1 MKKNSFLIYS
11 LIQSYYSYFK
21 DLMVSKLDALIAGNK
36 ETKQVDTIEQID
48 INRIDFK
55 SNSYGIV
62 LKK

>member
-1 MKKNSFLIYS
+1 
-11 LIQSYYSYFK
+11 
-21 DLMVSKLDALIAGNK
+21 MVSKLDALIAGNK